1 MADNMFGYIIK
12 NKMAQVPD
20 EGTMAIKKQKANT
33 HKADLAHKAYQGIRQ
48 MLFFNEI
55 LPGQKIKY
63 QDLADRIGV
72 SITPVIH
79 ALKWLE
85 FKHVVRHEANRGY
98 FVNEVS
104 LKEIKEIYDS
114 RILLEVALVPEIVAH
129 SDAEAMDR
137 LQQMLAE
144 YRTAVEGEDYF
155 NRLMSDM
162 KFHLTL
168 AAISQCQIQ
177 VRMLQELFD
186 MLLLKYTR
194 NLVLLGIMDSSLHEH
209 GQILDALKTTDP
221 DKLQNALSD
230 HLNHVRGH
238 IISGFKKMFV
248 HKRQP
253 MVDLT
258 DFL

>member
-1 MADNMFGYIIK
+1 MS
-12 NKMAQVPD
+12 D
-20 EGTMAIKKQKANT
+20 EETMAAKKQKANT
-33 HKADLAHKAYQGIRQ
+33 NKTDLAHKAYQGIRQ

-85 FKHVVRHEANRGY
+85 FKHIVRHEANRGY

-114 RILLEVALVPEIVAH
+114 RLLLEVALVPEIVAQ
-129 SDAEAMDR
+129 SDDEAVDR
-137 LQQMLAE
+137 LRQMRAE
-144 YRTAVEGEDYF
+144 YRAAVEAEDYF

-194 NLVLLGIMDSSLHEH
+194 NLVLLGIMDSSLQEH
-209 GQILDALKTTDP
+209 NQIFDALATHDA
-221 DKLQNALSD
+221 DKLEKSLSD
-230 HLNHVRGH
+230 HLNHVRDH

-248 HKRQP
+248 HKRAP
-253 MVDLT
+253 MVDLA